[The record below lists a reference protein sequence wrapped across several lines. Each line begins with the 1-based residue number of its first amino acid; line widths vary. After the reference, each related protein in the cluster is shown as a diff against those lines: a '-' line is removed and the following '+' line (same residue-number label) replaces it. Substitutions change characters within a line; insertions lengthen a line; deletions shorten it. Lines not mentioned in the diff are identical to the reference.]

1 MAKPAPLPPSGVILY
16 DGPSMIDGAP
26 VVVVLTSIRGTSS
39 NTKTSAGAGVL
50 PLAQTYIIPRAM
62 LADMAAGDKSRN
74 ARAWFDNLAA
84 GRDASACGACEL
96 RPSAVAAAKA
106 AGEQAPDACYV
117 LNGPPDV
124 AAAIVAGAYPVATLD
139 EATAYVRAML
149 RRGRIAGVRGGS
161 WGDPAAAPVAV
172 HKALRAALADP
183 ETGCHIRVRHPDG
196 RERLPVWTCYTR
208 TWEYAPAVAA
218 DGWRRLAMA
227 SAHTPAEGRRAMA
240 EGWRPFVVVD
250 GRRADAV
257 AEAVAFVR
265 DEPGMHCP
273 ASNERDADATC
284 STCGACDGAR
294 PRAASYTHGEY
305 DGPDDPRGAVVILS
319 HGPANRSAS
328 ACAANVAILQR
339 LDEARR
345 ARAEAK
351 RSGRW
356 MH

>member
-1 MAKPAPLPPSGVILY
+1 
-16 DGPSMIDGAP
+16 MIDGEP
-26 VVVVLTSIRGTSS
+26 VVVVLTSLRGTSS
-39 NTKTSAGAGVL
+39 NTKTSGDGAGVL

-62 LADMAAGDKSRN
+62 LADMAAGDKARN
-74 ARAWFDNLAA
+74 SRAWFQNLAA

-106 AGEQAPDACYV
+106 AGEPAPDPCYV

-124 AAAIVAGAYPVATLD
+124 AAAIVAGRYPTATLA
-139 EATAYVRAML
+139 EATDYVRAML
-149 RRGRIAGVRGGS
+149 QRNRIAGVRGGS

-172 HKALRAALADP
+172 HRALRAALADP

-240 EGWRPFVVVD
+240 EGWRPGVVVD

-257 AEAVAFVR
+257 AEAVALVR
-265 DEPGMHCP
+265 DEPGLHCP

-294 PRAASYTHGEY
+294 TSADYYAVGRP
-305 DGPDDPRGAVVILS
+305 DPRGAVVILS
-319 HGPANRSAS
+319 HGPANRGAS
-328 ACAANVAILQR
+328 ACAANVAILAR

-345 ARAEAK
+345 ARAGAK
-351 RSGRW
+351 RALFA
-356 MH
+356 

>member
-1 MAKPAPLPPSGVILY
+1 MPRPAPLPPAGVIIY
-16 DGPSMIDGAP
+16 DGPSTIDGEP
-26 VVVVLTSIRGTSS
+26 VVVVLTSLRGTSS
-39 NTKTSAGAGVL
+39 NTKTSAGEDVL

-62 LADMAAGDKSRN
+62 LAGMAAGDKPRN
-74 ARAWFDNLAA
+74 NRAWFDNLAA

-96 RPSAVAAAKA
+96 RPSAVAQAKA
-106 AGEQAPDACYV
+106 AGEQAPDPCYV

-124 AAAIVAGAYPVATLD
+124 AAAIVAGRYPVASLD
-139 EATAYVRAML
+139 EATGYVRAML
-149 RRGRIAGVRGGS
+149 LRGRIAGVRGGS

-172 HKALRAALADP
+172 HKALREALTDP
-183 ETGCHIRVRHPDG
+183 ETGSHIRVRHPDG
-196 RERLPVWTCYTR
+196 RERRAIWTCYTR

-218 DGWRRLAMA
+218 GWRRLAMA
-227 SAHTPAEGRRAMA
+227 SAHTPAEGRRALA

-250 GRRADAV
+250 GRRAADVVDAV
-257 AEAVAFVR
+257 ALVT

-294 PRAASYTHGEY
+294 TSADYY
-305 DGPDDPRGAVVILS
+305 DVGRPDPRGAVIILS
-319 HGPANRSAS
+319 HGPSNRGAS
-328 ACAANVAILQR
+328 ACAANVAILAR

-351 RSGRW
+351 RAGMW
-356 MH
+356 MY